1 MSLRRSMT
9 WLPPFFVIVYALFSV
24 PVRILSEDGLPRY
37 RQQRELLERIRQE
50 NATLVAEIARLDRE
64 SRALLYDPEA
74 VERIARDELG
84 MIREG
89 ELLFQFEPH

>member
-1 MSLRRSMT
+1 MSLRRSMA
-9 WLPPFFVIVYALFSV
+9 WLLPFGLLVYALFSV

-37 RQQRELLERIRQE
+37 RQQRELLARIRHE
-50 NATLVAEIARLDRE
+50 NATLTSEIERLDRE

-84 MIREG
+84 MVREG
-89 ELLFQFEPH
+89 EFLFQFEPQ